1 MNFKSIIDYN
11 YAWSWSGS
19 ESSKYDGAVI
29 RKPFDPH
36 FAKLAL
42 KQLKAIEIDFG
53 KKAYS
58 KLEDQKKF
66 LEDIFLYTEDL
77 EFLDIKGYKEE
88 VLPSFEKVQ
97 STLQYLR
104 FNAQNVSD
112 FGNICNGCS
121 NLEELAIQTKNAKLA
136 LNSSTKSTWDKIKTN
151 FSFGANNQPLASLS
165 KLKITADSIQ
175 DLDKIVDLH
184 NLEILELCIREL
196 TSLPENLGQLTKL
209 EALLVSYTKL
219 NRIQEDLT
227 FPKLK
232 RLNFT
237 NNSLLQNIHESLFK
251 SRILSIVNLYGNGS
265 QNEVQLPT
273 KLNLPYVKDFSIR
286 GMKLIEMPELKAP
299 ELTSLSLSGTTIDN
313 ISEKLK
319 EIPVLEK
326 LHLTGSNIKGGEFSD
341 LDCKQLKDYWGPM
354 FSDNG
359 KMDFSSFKQLTRL
372 NLSGENSQVKVDIS
386 NNKKLIELTITGNAD
401 LEEFILDH
409 PDIENLKFIDCINLS
424 EIKIPTQAYTLKEI
438 AIQNSPKYSEIK
450 WNGNLLPKLR
460 TLRFQKLNP
469 ELTIAPELI
478 LATSL
483 FGIYT
488 DKEFESLF
496 DELIKDKYLLFD
508 VLRKKQFAEA
518 EKVAVGY
525 WFFKNYQN
533 HPLTKELK
541 LNSLKALRYS
551 VDLVYQLIAQHFHKF
566 NPNGLR
572 LDKYSPEKLKGKK
585 VTILGN
591 TEETKT
597 SIKQAFKDFGM
608 KYTSKPEEAD
618 AILFAKK
625 ADLKLQLKEDC
636 ILFRELDWNS
646 LVDQHQPKFLK
657 SEETDTDLIDNL
669 KQLLWSTD
677 PDTEAVALEMM
688 KNGGL
693 PDDVIPECIIVAK
706 TCTDKALRT
715 KYKSFLKGKISESE
729 QKLLSMN
736 VRFDLSYC
744 PLHQMLKY
752 ASEEFVGKMAVALYK
767 RKGNFWA
774 QVLKFNNVETELRK
788 QIIEERVK
796 PELITKP
803 HYVQL
808 RYKLNFEE
816 LGDFIDQEAF
826 KGKLKRLHITSPIEQ
841 MPKSLAQHITLKELV
856 IRDFRGKEFPKE
868 IFELKRL
875 SDLTLDAH
883 NLEELPEEITQ
894 LIQLKTINI
903 YNKKPIKVNAD
914 LSVLPKLKRKY
925 FSGGV
930 LKNEKSL
937 T

>member
-1 MNFKSIIDYN
+1 MNFKYISDYN

-19 ESSKYDGAVI
+19 ESSRYEGAVI
-29 RKPFDPH
+29 RKPLDPH
-36 FAKLAL
+36 FAKQAV
-42 KQLKAIEIDFG
+42 KQLIAIEIDFG
-53 KKAYS
+53 KKAFS

-66 LEDIFLYTEDL
+66 LEDIFLYTENL

-88 VLPSFEKVQ
+88 TLPSFEKVQ
-97 STLQYLR
+97 STLKYLK
-104 FNAQNVSD
+104 FNAQNVSN
-112 FGNICNGCS
+112 FGNVFNVCS
-121 NLEELAIQTKNAKLA
+121 NLEELAIHTKNAKLA
-136 LNSSTKSTWDKIKTN
+136 LNSSEKSTWDKIKTN
-151 FSFGANNQPLASLS
+151 FSFGANSQPLANLS
-165 KLKITADSIQ
+165 KLKITADNIQ
-175 DLDKIVDLH
+175 DLDKIVDLN

-196 TSLPENLGQLTKL
+196 TALPENLGQLTKL
-209 EALLVSYTKL
+209 ESLIVSYTKL
-219 NRIQEDLT
+219 SRIQEGLT

-237 NNSLLQNIHESLFK
+237 NNSSLQNIPESLFK
-251 SRILSIVNLYGNGS
+251 SRILSFVNLYGNGA
-265 QNEVQLPT
+265 QNKVQLPS
-273 KLNLPYVKDFSIR
+273 KLNLPYVKDFKIG
-286 GMKLIEMPELKAP
+286 GMKLVEMPELRAP
-299 ELTSLSLSGTTIDN
+299 ELTSLNLSGTTINN

-319 EIPVLEK
+319 EIPAIEK
-326 LHLTGSNIKGGEFSD
+326 LHLSGSNITGGEFSN
-341 LDCKQLKDYWGPM
+341 LGCKQLKDYWGPI
-354 FSDNG
+354 FSENG
-359 KMDFSSFKQLTRL
+359 KMDFSSFKQLTSL
-372 NLSGENSQVKVDIS
+372 NLSGENSQVKVDVS
-386 NNKKLIELTITGNAD
+386 NNKELRDLTLTGNSA

-409 PDIENLKFIDCINLS
+409 PDVENLKLVDCINLS
-424 EIKIPTQAYTLKEI
+424 EIKISTPADALKEI

-469 ELTIAPELI
+469 DLTIAPELI
-478 LATSL
+478 LASLL

-488 DKEFESLF
+488 DKDSESLF

-508 VLRKKQFAEA
+508 VLRKKHFAEG

-525 WFFKNYQN
+525 WFFKSYQN
-533 HPLTKELK
+533 QSLTKELK

-551 VDLVYQLIAQHFHKF
+551 VDIVYQLIAQHFHRF

-572 LDKYSPEKLKGKK
+572 LDEYTPDQLKGKK
-585 VTILGN
+585 VSILGK
-591 TEETKT
+591 TEDTKT
-597 SIKQAFKDFGM
+597 SIKQGFKDFGM

-625 ADLKLQLKEDC
+625 ADLKGDVKDDC
-636 ILFRELDWNS
+636 IFFRELDWNS

-657 SEETDTDLIDNL
+657 SEETDADLIDNL

-693 PDDVIPECIIVAK
+693 PDDVVPECIIVAK
-706 TCTDKALRT
+706 TCTDKALRA
-715 KYKSFLKGKISESE
+715 KYKSFLKGKISEIE

-767 RKGNFWA
+767 RKGDFWS
-774 QVLKFNNVETELRK
+774 QVLKFNKVETELRK
-788 QIIEERVK
+788 QIIEEKVK
-796 PELITKP
+796 PELFSKP

-816 LGDFIDQEAF
+816 LGDFLDQEIF
-826 KGKLKRLHITSPIEQ
+826 KGKLKRLHITSPVEK

-856 IRDFRGKEFPKE
+856 IRDFRGKEFPRE

-903 YNKKPIKVNAD
+903 HNKKPIKVKAD
-914 LSVLPKLKRKY
+914 LSVLPKLNRKY